1 MEGLVGE
8 ETISC
13 NLFIIGAN
21 LRHIIVFFV
30 TSFVASPRKGSFALK
45 IYIFFIEKYNQPI
58 TRNRGKKWKEKEHQQ
73 TNHLAP
79 TTTSTQNASLSQHR
93 GAAARLT
100 VAPSWL
106 RAAPCN
112 RNSVV
117 ADLGKPLEDEK
128 GDLGGK

>member
-45 IYIFFIEKYNQPI
+45 IYIFFYREVQSTNNPKQ
-58 TRNRGKKWKEKEHQQ
+58 RKKMERKR
-73 TNHLAP
+73 
-79 TTTSTQNASLSQHR
+79 TSTNKSFSTDNNINTECLAVATSWCCGSPHRSTFVASCRALQSKLRCRRFGETTR
-93 GAAARLT
+93 G
-100 VAPSWL
+100 
-106 RAAPCN
+106 
-112 RNSVV
+112 
-117 ADLGKPLEDEK
+117 
-128 GDLGGK
+128 

>member
-30 TSFVASPRKGSFALK
+30 TSFVASPRK
-45 IYIFFIEKYNQPI
+45 
-58 TRNRGKKWKEKEHQQ
+58 
-73 TNHLAP
+73 AP